1 MSNAWTFITI
11 GLSAT
16 KFNQTFSVTFPDT
29 LPYRSF
35 AAIKVTQNKI
45 LGTRNFY
52 KKINS
57 NNSFQSQRFKIY
69 LSSRSLR
76 KLRITN
82 RVPINDKRK
91 LKERERERGIEINE
105 ISSKGESKQRVIN
118 TWFNI
123 TRLPLVSSHHH
134 RTPFDFCL
142 HSIPPHCTRPTR
154 CVHTRPGIYTTSS
167 SPLLSFSSLRSIPIP
182 FHSTYPSFSFLCRCL
197 FFFFSLRTSCR
208 CVHLFFALP
217 FFISSLSFSQR
228 VKERGRRVAT
238 IAVCFFPF
246 DSTRPPG
253 GFRFISRLSIYI
265 WFILAVAHHSRGLT
279 PRIIPWSLKSN
290 ARLYDITTSK
300 F

>member
-69 LSSRSLR
+69 LFSRSLR

-82 RVPINDKRK
+82 RIPINDKRK
-91 LKERERERGIEINE
+91 LKEERERGIEINE
-105 ISSKGESKQRVIN
+105 ISSKEESKQRVIN

-167 SPLLSFSSLRSIPIP
+167 SPPLVFIPSLHPYPIP
-182 FHSTYPSFSFLCRCL
+182 LDLSLFLLPLSLFIFL
-197 FFFFSLRTSCR
+197 FF
-208 CVHLFFALP
+208 HFALP
-217 FFISSLSFSQR
+217 VVASLFL
-228 VKERGRRVAT
+228 
-238 IAVCFFPF
+238 FP
-246 DSTRPPG
+246 
-253 GFRFISRLSIYI
+253 LSL
-265 WFILAVAHHSRGLT
+265 FHSV
-279 PRIIPWSLKSN
+279 
-290 ARLYDITTSK
+290 
-300 F
+300 

>member
-82 RVPINDKRK
+82 HVPINDKRK
-91 LKERERERGIEINE
+91 LKEERERERNRNKWNKLEGRIKAEGNKHLIQHH
-105 ISSKGESKQRVIN
+105 SSSSCLFTPSPNSIWLLPPLDSTALHTPYPMCAHSTGHLYYFLFTPCSR
-118 TWFNI
+118 FHPFAPSLSHS
-123 TRLPLVSSHHH
+123 TRLIPLS
-134 RTPFDFCL
+134 
-142 HSIPPHCTRPTR
+142 
-154 CVHTRPGIYTTSS
+154 
-167 SPLLSFSSLRSIPIP
+167 
-182 FHSTYPSFSFLCRCL
+182 PSFVAVYFSFFHFALPVVASI
-197 FFFFSLRTSCR
+197 FFSLS
-208 CVHLFFALP
+208 LFLFPL
-217 FFISSLSFSQR
+217 SLF
-228 VKERGRRVAT
+228 
-238 IAVCFFPF
+238 
-246 DSTRPPG
+246 
-253 GFRFISRLSIYI
+253 
-265 WFILAVAHHSRGLT
+265 HSV
-279 PRIIPWSLKSN
+279 
-290 ARLYDITTSK
+290 
-300 F
+300 

>member
-69 LSSRSLR
+69 LFSRSLR

-82 RVPINDKRK
+82 RIPINDKRK
-91 LKERERERGIEINE
+91 LKEERERGIEINE

-167 SPLLSFSSLRSIPIP
+167 SPPALVFIPSLHPYPIPLDLSLFLLPLSLFIFLFFTSHFLSLR
-182 FHSTYPSFSFLCRCL
+182 PSFFRSPFFYFLSL
-197 FFFFSLRTSCR
+197 FFTACKRARTESGYDRSL
-208 CVHLFFALP
+208 L
-217 FFISSLSFSQR
+217 
-228 VKERGRRVAT
+228 
-238 IAVCFFPF
+238 FPF
-246 DSTRPPG
+246 RFDPATRWFSVYFPLIHLHLIYPG
-253 GFRFISRLSIYI
+253 CRAPLSRVDASDYPVI
-265 WFILAVAHHSRGLT
+265 VE
-279 PRIIPWSLKSN
+279 K
-290 ARLYDITTSK
+290 
-300 F
+300 